1 MRIPLSDAI
10 SCLTRRRC
18 RLRLRLHRRV
28 ISSIMIINMLI
39 ADFTRTFESIYD
51 EADQWWRME
60 YYKL

>member
-1 MRIPLSDAI
+1 MGIPLSDAI
-10 SCLTRRRC
+10 SCLTRRR
-18 RLRLRLHRRV
+18 RRLRLHRRV